1 MGIAWAG
8 VKDGNCFF
16 FTYYRDMALKLMAGV
31 TPLQIMISHLGKRSD
46 IFSGGRQFFLQ
57 GASLDH
63 RIIQTSNVVG
73 SNLTQAVG
81 HGLGSKLL
89 DDKMVTL
96 VMFGDGASSEGEWHE
111 AMNFASIHKVPIV
124 FLCYNNG
131 LAISVPSKKQMGVQ
145 DLATR
150 AASYNMPGVVVD
162 GTEPLEVYNQVTEA
176 ITRARDAK
184 GGPTLIEL
192 KVERIKPHTSD
203 DDHTRYRSPKEIA
216 AMIKRDPLPKLHDY
230 LTNSGLLTSNKA
242 DQIEQE
248 AVDEVDRITESAEL
262 EPWPD
267 ANELGDRLYA
277 Q

>member
-1 MGIAWAG
+1 
-8 VKDGNCFF
+8 
-16 FTYYRDMALKLMAGV
+16 
-31 TPLQIMISHLGKRSD
+31 MISHLGKRSD

-184 GGPTLIEL
+184 GGPTLIMSL
-192 KVERIKPHTSD
+192 IH
-203 DDHTRYRSPKEIA
+203 I
-216 AMIKRDPLPKLHDY
+216 
-230 LTNSGLLTSNKA
+230 
-242 DQIEQE
+242 
-248 AVDEVDRITESAEL
+248 
-262 EPWPD
+262 
-267 ANELGDRLYA
+267 
-277 Q
+277 